1 MDDKTKTDN
10 ETKNA
15 PPQDLEPAARQITAL
30 LDAVDDT
37 WLSAPTPCPGVTVSA
52 LLAHIGGLAVAFRDA
67 ARKELGPTTDTAP
80 SLAEMVPAD
89 DWRGTL
95 PEALDAMVT
104 AWRSPDAWQGMSR
117 AGSVDLPGEV
127 AGMVGLNELVLHG
140 WDLARSTGQPF
151 RAEEAHLHS
160 TLALLAALG
169 DSPPAGSPFGP
180 PVPVP
185 DDAPLLD
192 RAVARSGRR
201 PDWQPGG

>member
-1 MDDKTKTDN
+1 MDN
-10 ETKNA
+10 ETKTA
-15 PPQDLEPAARQITAL
+15 PPQDLEPAARQIIGL

-52 LLAHIGGLAVAFRDA
+52 LLAHIGGLAGSFRA
-67 ARKELGPTTDTAP
+67 AAHKEPGPTTDTAP
-80 SLAEMVPAD
+80 AVTEMVLDD

-95 PEALDAMVT
+95 PVALDAMVT
-104 AWRSPDAWQGMSR
+104 AWRSPDALQGLSR

-127 AGMVGLNELVLHG
+127 AGMVALNELVLHG
-140 WDLARSTGQPF
+140 WDLARATGQPF
-151 RAEEAHLHS
+151 RAEDAHLHS
-160 TLALLAALG
+160 TLGLLAAMG
-169 DSPPAGSPFGP
+169 DSPPAGAPFGP

-201 PDWQPGG
+201 PGWKPGG

>member
-1 MDDKTKTDN
+1 MDN
-10 ETKNA
+10 ETKTA
-15 PPQDLEPAARQITAL
+15 PPQDLAPAAGQIAGL

-37 WLSAPTPCPGVTVSA
+37 RLSAPTPCPGVTVSA

-67 ARKELGPTTDTAP
+67 AHKELGATTDTAP
-80 SLAEMVPAD
+80 SVEEMVLAD
-89 DWRGTL
+89 GWRGTL
-95 PEALDAMVT
+95 PRALDEMVT
-104 AWRSPDAWQGMSR
+104 AWRSPEAWQGMTR
-117 AGSVDLPGEV
+117 AGSVDLPGEI
-127 AGMVGLNELVLHG
+127 AGMVALNELVLHG

-151 RAEEAHLHS
+151 RAEEAHLDS
-160 TLALLAALG
+160 TLALLADLG

-185 DDAPLLD
+185 RDAPLLD

>member
-1 MDDKTKTDN
+1 MDN
-10 ETKNA
+10 ETKTA
-15 PPQDLEPAARQITAL
+15 PPQDLAPAAQQITGL

-37 WLSAPTPCPGVTVSA
+37 RLSAPTPCPGVTVSA

-67 ARKELGPTTDTAP
+67 AHKELGAATDTAP
-80 SLAEMVPAD
+80 SVEGMVLAD
-89 DWRGTL
+89 GWRDTL
-95 PEALDAMVT
+95 PRTLDEMVT
-104 AWRSPDAWQGMSR
+104 AWRSPEAWQGMTR
-117 AGSVDLPGEV
+117 AGSVDLPGEI
-127 AGMVGLNELVLHG
+127 AGMVALNELVLHG

-151 RAEEAHLHS
+151 RAEEAHLDS
-160 TLALLAALG
+160 TLALLADLG

>member
-1 MDDKTKTDN
+1 MDN
-10 ETKNA
+10 ETKTA
-15 PPQDLEPAARQITAL
+15 PPQDLAPAAQQIAGL

-37 WLSAPTPCPGVTVSA
+37 RLSAPTPCPGVTVSA

-67 ARKELGPTTDTAP
+67 AYKELGATTDTAP
-80 SLAEMVPAD
+80 SVEEMVLAD

-95 PEALDAMVT
+95 PRALDEVVT
-104 AWRSPDAWQGMSR
+104 AWRSPEAWQGMTR
-117 AGSVDLPGEV
+117 AGSVDLPGGI
-127 AGMVGLNELVLHG
+127 AGMVALNELVLHG

-151 RAEEAHLHS
+151 RAEEAHLDS
-160 TLALLAALG
+160 TLALLADLG

-185 DDAPLLD
+185 EDAPLLD

-201 PDWQPGG
+201 PDWQPGD

>member
-1 MDDKTKTDN
+1 MDNDTKT
-10 ETKNA
+10 A
-15 PPQDLEPAARQITAL
+15 PPQDLAPAARQIAAL

-37 WLSAPTPCPGVTVSA
+37 RLSGPTPCPGVTVGA

-80 SLAEMVPAD
+80 EVADMVLAD
-89 DWRGTL
+89 GWRSTL
-95 PEALDAMVT
+95 PGALDGMVA
-104 AWRSPDAWQGMSR
+104 AWRSPAAWQGMTR
-117 AGSVDLPGEV
+117 AGSVDLPGEI

-140 WDLARSTGQPF
+140 WDLARATGQPF
-151 RAEEAHLHS
+151 GAEEPHLRS
-160 TLALLAALG
+160 TLALLADLG
-169 DSPPAGSPFGP
+169 DTPPAGAPFGP

-201 PDWQPGG
+201 PDWRPGD

>member
-1 MDDKTKTDN
+1 
-10 ETKNA
+10 
-15 PPQDLEPAARQITAL
+15 
-30 LDAVDDT
+30 
-37 WLSAPTPCPGVTVSA
+37 
-52 LLAHIGGLAVAFRDA
+52 
-67 ARKELGPTTDTAP
+67 
-80 SLAEMVPAD
+80 
-89 DWRGTL
+89 
-95 PEALDAMVT
+95 
-104 AWRSPDAWQGMSR
+104 MSR

-151 RAEEAHLHS
+151 GAQEAHLHS

-192 RAVARSGRR
+192 RAVARSGGAPTGSRAADTR
-201 PDWQPGG
+201 PRGSRSAGQPMKRSVNG

>member
-1 MDDKTKTDN
+1 MDN
-10 ETKNA
+10 ETKTA
-15 PPQDLEPAARQITAL
+15 PPQDMEPAARQIAGL

-37 WLSAPTPCPGVTVSA
+37 RLSAPTPCPGVTVSA

-67 ARKELGPTTDTAP
+67 AHKELGATTDTAP
-80 SLAEMVPAD
+80 SVAEMVLED
-89 DWRGTL
+89 GWRDTL
-95 PEALDAMVT
+95 PSALDAMVT
-104 AWRSPDAWQGMSR
+104 AWRSPEAWQGMSR

-151 RAEEAHLHS
+151 RAEEAHLRS
-160 TLALLAALG
+160 TLALLAELG

-185 DDAPLLD
+185 EDAPLLD

-201 PDWQPGG
+201 PDWQPGD